1 MFIEFTFNPKLFF
14 LIIFPISKEV
24 EKFISPLYLGN
35 DPNLFKIFRAF
46 LSNEFS
52 FIFLLIIKCINKSN
66 KKEIIKEEN
75 DKIDESDLTIVDIE
89 IKNVKKKNQTKS
101 ILFLFLLSLLY
112 FGSYLFNYYVRE
124 KNVRLCRNSI
134 GIIYE
139 LIILYILSKLILKEK
154 YHKHHYL
161 SIAPICI
168 SLIVI
173 FIIYLKELK
182 EEKSSIFNAFWY
194 FLVYYSLFGLF
205 NVLIK
210 KYFLL
215 YFYSIYF
222 VLLLIGAFVCIPMLI
237 YDIFAFYL
245 NKDASGVIIGFANNI
260 TSVKNFFLFIIDL
273 LFLLMSNL
281 GIFWTVYYFTP
292 FHLIICEFISE
303 IIFYYVR
310 LIQLKTKTGVEKET
324 NSDFKFLYEKNNIII
339 FSIIFFINL
348 ICSLIF
354 NEIIILTFCK
364 LEHETKKYIKDRAE
378 LDVNSLLKLDS
389 INIETELV
397 SANDN

>member
-303 IIFYYVR
+303 IIYYYVR

>member
-14 LIIFPISKEV
+14 LMIFPISKEV

-89 IKNVKKKNQTKS
+89 IKNVKKKNQAKS

-112 FGSYLFNYYVRE
+112 FVSYLFNYYVRE

-303 IIFYYVR
+303 IIYYYVR
-310 LIQLKTKTGVEKET
+310 LIQLKTKTRVEKET

>member
-14 LIIFPISKEV
+14 LIIFPISKPV
-24 EKFISPLYLGN
+24 EKFISKLYLVN

-46 LSNEFS
+46 LSKELS
-52 FIFLLIIKCINKSN
+52 FIFLLIIKCINKSS

-75 DKIDESDLTIVDIE
+75 DKNDETDLKIVDME
-89 IKNVKKKNQTKS
+89 IKIVKKKNTTKS
-101 ILFLFLLSLLY
+101 ILFLFLLSILY
-112 FGSYLFNYYVRE
+112 FGSYSFNYFVR
-124 KNVRLCRNSI
+124 NINIRLCRNSI

-139 LIILYILSKLILKEK
+139 IIILYILSKLILKEK
-154 YHKHHYL
+154 YYKHHYI
-161 SIAPICI
+161 SIALICI

-173 FIIYLKELK
+173 FILYFKKLDDPEY
-182 EEKSSIFNAFWY
+182 SIVNAFWY
-194 FLVYYSLFGLF
+194 FLVYYSLFGLL

-222 VLLLIGAFVCIPMLI
+222 VLLVIGAFVCIPMLI
-237 YDIFAFYL
+237 YDIFAFFL
-245 NKDASGVIIGFANNI
+245 NKDASGIIISFANSIN
-260 TSVKNFFLFIIDL
+260 SVKNFFLFLVDL
-273 LFLLMSNL
+273 LFLLMEDL

-303 IIFYYVR
+303 IINYYER
-310 LIQLKTKTGVEKET
+310 LIQYKISGTA
-324 NSDFKFLYEKNNIII
+324 SFDFLYSNVNISI
-339 FSIIFFINL
+339 FSVIFFINL

-364 LEHETKKYIKDRAE
+364 IEHDTKKYIEDRAE
-378 LDVNSLLKLDS
+378 LDINSLLMKQDS
-389 INIETELV
+389 LNFETELA
-397 SANDN
+397 SADDNQ

>member
-14 LIIFPISKEV
+14 LLIFPISKEV
-24 EKFISPLYLGN
+24 EKFIVPLYLGN

-112 FGSYLFNYYVRE
+112 FVSYLFNYYVRE

-173 FIIYLKELK
+173 FILYSKKLDDPEY
-182 EEKSSIFNAFWY
+182 SIFNAFWY

-222 VLLLIGAFVCIPMLI
+222 VLLLIGVFVCIPMLI

-260 TSVKNFFLFIIDL
+260 TSAKNFFLFIIDL

-303 IIFYYVR
+303 IIYYYVR
-310 LIQLKTKTGVEKET
+310 LIQIKTKTGVEKET

>member
-24 EKFISPLYLGN
+24 EKFIVPLYLGN

-89 IKNVKKKNQTKS
+89 IKNVKKKNQAKS

-112 FGSYLFNYYVRE
+112 FVSYLFNYYVRE

-303 IIFYYVR
+303 IIYYYVR

>member
-14 LIIFPISKEV
+14 LIIFPISKPV
-24 EKFISPLYLGN
+24 EKFISKLYLVN

-46 LSNEFS
+46 LSKELS
-52 FIFLLIIKCINKSN
+52 FIFLLIIKCINKSS

-75 DKIDESDLTIVDIE
+75 DKNDETDLKIVDME
-89 IKNVKKKNQTKS
+89 IKIVKKKNTTKS
-101 ILFLFLLSLLY
+101 ILFLFLLSILY
-112 FGSYLFNYYVRE
+112 FGSYSFNYFVR
-124 KNVRLCRNSI
+124 NINIRLCRNSI

-139 LIILYILSKLILKEK
+139 IIILYILSKLILKEK
-154 YHKHHYL
+154 YYKHHYI
-161 SIAPICI
+161 SIALICI

-173 FIIYLKELK
+173 FILYFKKLDDPEY
-182 EEKSSIFNAFWY
+182 SIFNAFWY
-194 FLVYYSLFGLF
+194 FLVYYSLFGLL

-222 VLLLIGAFVCIPMLI
+222 VLLVIGAFVCIPMLI
-237 YDIFAFYL
+237 YDIFAFFL
-245 NKDASGVIIGFANNI
+245 NKDASGIIISFANNI
-260 TSVKNFFLFIIDL
+260 NSVKNFFLFIVDL
-273 LFLLMSNL
+273 LFLLMEDL

-303 IIFYYVR
+303 LINYYER
-310 LIQLKTKTGVEKET
+310 LIQYKINGTA
-324 NSDFKFLYEKNNIII
+324 SFDFLYSNVNISI
-339 FSIIFFINL
+339 FSVIFFINL

-364 LEHETKKYIKDRAE
+364 IEHDTKKYIEDRAE
-378 LDVNSLLKLDS
+378 LDINSLLMKQDS
-389 INIETELV
+389 LNFETELV
-397 SANDN
+397 SADDNQ

>member
-24 EKFISPLYLGN
+24 EKFIVPLYLGN

-161 SIAPICI
+161 SITPICI

-173 FIIYLKELK
+173 FIIYLNELK

-303 IIFYYVR
+303 IIYYYVR

>member
-14 LIIFPISKEV
+14 LLIFPISKEV
-24 EKFISPLYLGN
+24 EKFIVPLYLGN

-215 YFYSIYF
+215 YFNSIYF

-303 IIFYYVR
+303 IIYYYVR

-397 SANDN
+397 NANDN

>member
-24 EKFISPLYLGN
+24 EKFIVPLYLGN

-89 IKNVKKKNQTKS
+89 IKNVKKKNQAKS

-303 IIFYYVR
+303 IIYYYVR

>member
-89 IKNVKKKNQTKS
+89 IKNVKKKNQAKS

-139 LIILYILSKLILKEK
+139 IIILYILSKLILKEK
-154 YHKHHYL
+154 YHKHHHL

-303 IIFYYVR
+303 IIYYYVR
-310 LIQLKTKTGVEKET
+310 LIQIKTKTGVEKET

>member
-14 LIIFPISKEV
+14 LFIFPISKEV
-24 EKFISPLYLGN
+24 EKFIVPLYLGN

-89 IKNVKKKNQTKS
+89 IKNVKKKNQAKS

-303 IIFYYVR
+303 IIYYYVR

-397 SANDN
+397 NANDN

>member
-14 LIIFPISKEV
+14 LLIFPISKEV

-112 FGSYLFNYYVRE
+112 FVSYLFNYYVRE

-182 EEKSSIFNAFWY
+182 EEKNSIFNAFWY

-245 NKDASGVIIGFANNI
+245 NKDASGVIIGFVNNI

-303 IIFYYVR
+303 IIYYYVR

>member
-14 LIIFPISKEV
+14 LLIFPISKEV

-182 EEKSSIFNAFWY
+182 EEKNSIFNAFWY

-245 NKDASGVIIGFANNI
+245 NKDASGVIIGFVNNI

-303 IIFYYVR
+303 IIYYYVR

-378 LDVNSLLKLDS
+378 FDVNSLLKLDS

>member
-14 LIIFPISKEV
+14 LLIFPISKEV
-24 EKFISPLYLGN
+24 EKFIVPLYLGN

-89 IKNVKKKNQTKS
+89 IKNVKKKNQAKS

-112 FGSYLFNYYVRE
+112 FVSYLFNYYVRE

-303 IIFYYVR
+303 IIYYYVR

>member
-14 LIIFPISKEV
+14 LLIFPISKEV
-24 EKFISPLYLGN
+24 EKFIVPLYLGN

-89 IKNVKKKNQTKS
+89 IKNVKKKNQAKS

-303 IIFYYVR
+303 IIYYYVR

>member
-14 LIIFPISKEV
+14 LLIFPISKEV

-89 IKNVKKKNQTKS
+89 IKNVKKKNQAKS

-303 IIFYYVR
+303 IIYYYVR

-397 SANDN
+397 NANDN

>member
-24 EKFISPLYLGN
+24 EKFIVPLYLGN

-303 IIFYYVR
+303 IIYYYVR

-397 SANDN
+397 NANDN

>member
-14 LIIFPISKEV
+14 LLIFPISKEV

-89 IKNVKKKNQTKS
+89 IKNVKKKNQAKS

-182 EEKSSIFNAFWY
+182 EEKNSIFNAFWY

-222 VLLLIGAFVCIPMLI
+222 VLLLIGVFVCIPMLI

-260 TSVKNFFLFIIDL
+260 TSAKNFFLFIIDL

-303 IIFYYVR
+303 IIYYYVR

>member
-14 LIIFPISKEV
+14 LLIFPISKEV

-89 IKNVKKKNQTKS
+89 IKNVKKKNQAKS

-112 FGSYLFNYYVRE
+112 FVSYLFNYYVRE

-182 EEKSSIFNAFWY
+182 EEKNSIFNAFWY

-303 IIFYYVR
+303 IIYYYVR

-397 SANDN
+397 NANDN

>member
-1 MFIEFTFNPKLFF
+1 MFIEFTFNPKLFI
-14 LIIFPISKEV
+14 LLIFPISKEV

-89 IKNVKKKNQTKS
+89 IKNVKKKNQAKS

-112 FGSYLFNYYVRE
+112 FVSYLFNYYVRE

-303 IIFYYVR
+303 IIYYYVR

>member
-14 LIIFPISKEV
+14 LLIFPISKEV

-101 ILFLFLLSLLY
+101 ILFLFLLSLFY
-112 FGSYLFNYYVRE
+112 FASYLFNYYVRE

-260 TSVKNFFLFIIDL
+260 TSVKNFFLFIVDL
-273 LFLLMSNL
+273 MFLLMEDL

-303 IIFYYVR
+303 IIYYYVR

>member
-14 LIIFPISKEV
+14 LLIFPISKEV

-89 IKNVKKKNQTKS
+89 IKNVKKKNQAKS

-112 FGSYLFNYYVRE
+112 FASYLFNYYVRE

-222 VLLLIGAFVCIPMLI
+222 VLLLIGVFVCIPMLI

-260 TSVKNFFLFIIDL
+260 TRVKNFFLFIIDL

-303 IIFYYVR
+303 IIYYYVR
-310 LIQLKTKTGVEKET
+310 LIQFKTKTGVEKET

>member
-1 MFIEFTFNPKLFF
+1 
-14 LIIFPISKEV
+14 
-24 EKFISPLYLGN
+24 
-35 DPNLFKIFRAF
+35 
-46 LSNEFS
+46 
-52 FIFLLIIKCINKSN
+52 
-66 KKEIIKEEN
+66 
-75 DKIDESDLTIVDIE
+75 
-89 IKNVKKKNQTKS
+89 
-101 ILFLFLLSLLY
+101 
-112 FGSYLFNYYVRE
+112 
-124 KNVRLCRNSI
+124 
-134 GIIYE
+134 
-139 LIILYILSKLILKEK
+139 
-154 YHKHHYL
+154 
-161 SIAPICI
+161 
-168 SLIVI
+168 
-173 FIIYLKELK
+173 
-182 EEKSSIFNAFWY
+182 
-194 FLVYYSLFGLF
+194 
-205 NVLIK
+205 
-210 KYFLL
+210 
-215 YFYSIYF
+215 
-222 VLLLIGAFVCIPMLI
+222 MLI

-303 IIFYYVR
+303 IIYYYVR

-397 SANDN
+397 NANDN

>member
-24 EKFISPLYLGN
+24 EKFISPLYLSN

-89 IKNVKKKNQTKS
+89 IKNVKKKNQAKS

-303 IIFYYVR
+303 IIYYYVR
-310 LIQLKTKTGVEKET
+310 LIQLKTKTGVEKEI

-397 SANDN
+397 NANDN

>member
-14 LIIFPISKEV
+14 LIIFPISKPV
-24 EKFISPLYLGN
+24 EKFISKLYLVN

-46 LSNEFS
+46 LSKELS
-52 FIFLLIIKCINKSN
+52 FIFLLIIKCINKSS

-75 DKIDESDLTIVDIE
+75 DKNDETDLKIVDME
-89 IKNVKKKNQTKS
+89 IKIVKKKNTTKS
-101 ILFLFLLSLLY
+101 ILFLFLLSILY
-112 FGSYLFNYYVRE
+112 FGSYSFNYFVR
-124 KNVRLCRNSI
+124 NINIRLCRNSI

-139 LIILYILSKLILKEK
+139 IIILYILSKLILKEK
-154 YHKHHYL
+154 YYKHHYI
-161 SIAPICI
+161 SIALICI

-173 FIIYLKELK
+173 FILYFKKLDDPEY
-182 EEKSSIFNAFWY
+182 SIFNAFWY
-194 FLVYYSLFGLF
+194 FLVYYSLFGLL

-222 VLLLIGAFVCIPMLI
+222 VLLVIGAFVCIPMLI
-237 YDIFAFYL
+237 YDIFAFFL
-245 NKDASGVIIGFANNI
+245 NKDASGIIISFANNI
-260 TSVKNFFLFIIDL
+260 NSVKNFFLFLVDL
-273 LFLLMSNL
+273 LFLLMEDL

-303 IIFYYVR
+303 IINYYER
-310 LIQLKTKTGVEKET
+310 LIQYKISGTA
-324 NSDFKFLYEKNNIII
+324 SFDFLYSNVNISI
-339 FSIIFFINL
+339 FSVIFFINL

-364 LEHETKKYIKDRAE
+364 IEHDTKKYIEDRAE
-378 LDVNSLLKLDS
+378 LDINSLLMKQDS
-389 INIETELV
+389 LNFETELA
-397 SANDN
+397 SADDNQ

>member
-14 LIIFPISKEV
+14 LIIFPISKPV
-24 EKFISPLYLGN
+24 EKFISKLYLVN

-46 LSNEFS
+46 LSKELS
-52 FIFLLIIKCINKSN
+52 FIFLLIIKCINKSS

-75 DKIDESDLTIVDIE
+75 DKNDETDLKIVDME
-89 IKNVKKKNQTKS
+89 IKIVKKKNTTKS
-101 ILFLFLLSLLY
+101 ILFLFLLSILY
-112 FGSYLFNYYVRE
+112 FGSYSFNYFVR
-124 KNVRLCRNSI
+124 NINIRLCRNSI

-139 LIILYILSKLILKEK
+139 IIILYILSKLILKEK
-154 YHKHHYL
+154 YYKHHYI
-161 SIAPICI
+161 SIALICI

-173 FIIYLKELK
+173 FILYFKKLDDPEY
-182 EEKSSIFNAFWY
+182 SIFNAFWY
-194 FLVYYSLFGLF
+194 FLVYYSLFGLL

-222 VLLLIGAFVCIPMLI
+222 VLLVIGAFVCIPMLI
-237 YDIFAFYL
+237 YDIFAFFL
-245 NKDASGVIIGFANNI
+245 NKDASGIIISFANNI
-260 TSVKNFFLFIIDL
+260 NSVKNFFLFLVDL
-273 LFLLMSNL
+273 LFLLMEDL

-303 IIFYYVR
+303 IINYYER
-310 LIQLKTKTGVEKET
+310 LIQYKISGTA
-324 NSDFKFLYEKNNIII
+324 SFDFLYSNVNISI
-339 FSIIFFINL
+339 FSVIFFINL

-364 LEHETKKYIKDRAE
+364 IEHDTKKYIEDRAD
-378 LDVNSLLKLDS
+378 LDINSLLMKQDS
-389 INIETELV
+389 LNFETELA
-397 SANDN
+397 SADDNQ

>member
-89 IKNVKKKNQTKS
+89 IKNVKKKNQAKS
-101 ILFLFLLSLLY
+101 FLFLSLLSLLY

-303 IIFYYVR
+303 IIYYYVR

>member
-24 EKFISPLYLGN
+24 EKFIVPLYLGN

-89 IKNVKKKNQTKS
+89 IKNVKKKNQAKS
-101 ILFLFLLSLLY
+101 FLFLFLLSLLY

-154 YHKHHYL
+154 YHKHHHL

-303 IIFYYVR
+303 IIYYYVR
-310 LIQLKTKTGVEKET
+310 LIQIKTKTGVEKET

-339 FSIIFFINL
+339 IIFNYF
-348 ICSLIF
+348 F
-354 NEIIILTFCK
+354 
-364 LEHETKKYIKDRAE
+364 Y
-378 LDVNSLLKLDS
+378 
-389 INIETELV
+389 
-397 SANDN
+397 

>member
-24 EKFISPLYLGN
+24 EKFIVPLYLGN

-89 IKNVKKKNQTKS
+89 IKNVKKKNQAKS

-112 FGSYLFNYYVRE
+112 FVSYLFNYYVRE

-182 EEKSSIFNAFWY
+182 EEKNSIFNAFWY

-303 IIFYYVR
+303 IIYYYVR

>member
-14 LIIFPISKEV
+14 LLIFPISKEV
-24 EKFISPLYLGN
+24 EKFIVPLYLGN

-89 IKNVKKKNQTKS
+89 IKNVKKKNQAKS

-112 FGSYLFNYYVRE
+112 FVSYLFNYYVRE

-139 LIILYILSKLILKEK
+139 IIILYILSKLILKEK

-182 EEKSSIFNAFWY
+182 EEKNSIFNAFWY

-303 IIFYYVR
+303 IIYYYVR

-397 SANDN
+397 NANDN

>member
-14 LIIFPISKEV
+14 LLIFPISKEV

-89 IKNVKKKNQTKS
+89 IKNVKKKNQAKS
-101 ILFLFLLSLLY
+101 FLFLSLLSLLY

-161 SIAPICI
+161 SISPICI

-260 TSVKNFFLFIIDL
+260 TSAKNFFLFIIDL

-303 IIFYYVR
+303 IIYYYVR
-310 LIQLKTKTGVEKET
+310 LIEIKTKTGVGVET
-324 NSDFKFLYEKNNIII
+324 ISDFEFLYKKNNIII

>member
-14 LIIFPISKEV
+14 LLIFPISKEV

-89 IKNVKKKNQTKS
+89 IKNVKKKNQAKS

-112 FGSYLFNYYVRE
+112 FASYLFNYYVRE

-182 EEKSSIFNAFWY
+182 EEKNSIFNAFWY

-303 IIFYYVR
+303 IIYYYVR

>member
-14 LIIFPISKEV
+14 LLIFPISKEV

-154 YHKHHYL
+154 Y
-161 SIAPICI
+161 
-168 SLIVI
+168 
-173 FIIYLKELK
+173 F
-182 EEKSSIFNAFWY
+182 
-194 FLVYYSLFGLF
+194 
-205 NVLIK
+205 
-210 KYFLL
+210 
-215 YFYSIYF
+215 
-222 VLLLIGAFVCIPMLI
+222 
-237 YDIFAFYL
+237 
-245 NKDASGVIIGFANNI
+245 
-260 TSVKNFFLFIIDL
+260 
-273 LFLLMSNL
+273 
-281 GIFWTVYYFTP
+281 
-292 FHLIICEFISE
+292 
-303 IIFYYVR
+303 
-310 LIQLKTKTGVEKET
+310 
-324 NSDFKFLYEKNNIII
+324 
-339 FSIIFFINL
+339 
-348 ICSLIF
+348 
-354 NEIIILTFCK
+354 
-364 LEHETKKYIKDRAE
+364 
-378 LDVNSLLKLDS
+378 
-389 INIETELV
+389 
-397 SANDN
+397 

>member
-14 LIIFPISKEV
+14 LLIFPISKEV
-24 EKFISPLYLGN
+24 EKFIVPLYLGN

-52 FIFLLIIKCINKSN
+52 FIFLLIIKCINKSD

-89 IKNVKKKNQTKS
+89 IKNVKKKNQAKS

-112 FGSYLFNYYVRE
+112 FASYLFNYYVRE

-303 IIFYYVR
+303 IIYYYVR

-397 SANDN
+397 NANDN